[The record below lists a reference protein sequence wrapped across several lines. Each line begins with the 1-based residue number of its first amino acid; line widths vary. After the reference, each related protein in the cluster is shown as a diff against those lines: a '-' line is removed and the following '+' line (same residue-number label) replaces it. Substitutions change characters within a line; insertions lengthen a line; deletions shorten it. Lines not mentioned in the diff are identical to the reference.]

1 MKITDKTIKALK
13 IIQENPELTARDF
26 AEKMWPDSLMHI
38 RTSNQGNGACKG
50 KAAWLCGGSYLGK
63 LKKEKLIYRD
73 LSDGGYI
80 GKFYLMNKG
89 REAIEEY
96 EKR

>member
-13 IIQENPELTARDF
+13 IIKESKHLTARDF
-26 AEKMWPDSLMHI
+26 AEQMWPDSLMHT

-63 LKKEKLIYRD
+63 LTIAKLIYRS
-73 LSDGGYI
+73 LECDGYVGE
-80 GKFYLMNKG
+80 FHLTDKG
-89 REAIEEY
+89 REAIENNE
-96 EKR
+96 